1 MSVVNLSW
9 NKKSSLTSDSLKG
22 FKELKGDL
30 WEFQVKDT
38 KNNYRVFRSFFDN
51 KYYVYEL
58 SDLEGEFLIAKLHC
72 NGDFETYL
80 NKKALKDF
88 VWFGSQYSN
97 LAEGKL
103 KIDNFNKVYLNDELV
118 AAIGEENRINWLCK
132 FILDG
137 SRSRYRKWSGIKY
150 NSFKLNESL
159 ALSLAVSS
167 MANLD

>member
-9 NKKSSLTSDSLKG
+9 NKKVSLTSDSLKG

-30 WEFQVKDT
+30 WEFLVKDT

-51 KYYVYEL
+51 KYYIYEL
-58 SDLEGEFLIAKLHC
+58 NEPEGEFLIAKLQC

-80 NKKALKDF
+80 NKKAIKDF

-97 LAEGKL
+97 LVEGKL
-103 KIDNFNKVYLNDELV
+103 KIDSFNKIYLDDELV

-132 FILDG
+132 FILQG
-137 SRSRYRKWSGIKY
+137 GKNRYRKWSGIKY
-150 NSFKLNESL
+150 NSFKINEGL
-159 ALSLAVSS
+159 AISLAVSS
-167 MANLD
+167 MVNLD